1 MLYCD
6 KSFHGVSQI
15 RHSVDIFDEEYIMAW
30 PGELGEQ
37 ALYFLVPT
45 FRSFFENVGEK
56 PFYIAE
62 L

>member
-1 MLYCD
+1 
-6 KSFHGVSQI
+6 
-15 RHSVDIFDEEYIMAW
+15 MAW